1 MKESFSL
8 TQKFRE
14 KKWIPENTVQKE
26 DVRNGNV
33 AGKIQT

>member
-14 KKWIPENTVQKE
+14 KKWIPENTVQK

-33 AGKIQT
+33 AGKVQT